1 MSTPSSDFMVFTG
14 NANPALA
21 SDIAKHLGTNL
32 GSASVGRFSDGEVT
46 VEINQNVRARDVFVV
61 QSTCA
66 PTNENLMEL
75 LIMVD
80 ALKRA
85 SAERISAVIPYFG
98 YARQDRRP
106 RSSRVPISA
115 KVVADLLQTVGV
127 ARVLTM
133 DLHADQIQG
142 FFDIPVDNIYASPV
156 LLGDLRLKNYDDL
169 LVVSPD
175 VGGVV
180 RARAIAKQ
188 MDCDLAIIDKRRPK
202 ANVSEVMHVI
212 GDIDGRNC
220 VIMDDMIDTAGT
232 LVKAAEVLKDKGAKK
247 VYAYCTHPIFSGPAI
262 ERIAQG
268 NALDEVVVTNTIPLS
283 PNALECKKIRQI
295 SVANLIA
302 ETIQRIANGES
313 VMSLFSDQ
321 NQLF

>member
-1 MSTPSSDFMVFTG
+1 MLFNTVLFTG

-21 SDIAKHLGTNL
+21 QEMAKSLGVEL
-32 GSASVGRFSDGEVT
+32 GKATVGRFSDGEVT
-46 VEINQNVRARDVFVV
+46 VEVHQNVRARDVFVV

-85 SAERISAVIPYFG
+85 SARRITAVIPYYG

-106 RSSRVPISA
+106 RSMRVPISA
-115 KVVADLLQTVGV
+115 KVVANLLETVGV
-127 ARVLTM
+127 ERVLTM

-156 LLGDLRLKNYDDL
+156 LLTDLKSKAYPDL
-169 LVVSPD
+169 VVVSPD

-180 RARAIAKQ
+180 RARALAKQ
-188 MDCDLAIIDKRRPK
+188 LGSELAIIDKRRPK

-212 GDIDGRNC
+212 GEIEGRNC

-232 LVKAAEVLKDKGAKK
+232 LVKAAEVLKERGAKR
-247 VYAYCTHPIFSGPAI
+247 VFAYCTHPILSGPAVD
-262 ERIAQG
+262 RIARSQ
-268 NALDEVVVTNTIPLS
+268 LDEVVITNTIPLS
-283 PNALECKKIRQI
+283 DAARACKKIRQL
-295 SVANLIA
+295 SVAFLFA
-302 ETIQRIANGES
+302 ETIRRISDGES
-313 VMSLFSDQ
+313 VTSLFAEQ
-321 NQLF
+321 NNNF